1 MIIKSGFYYF
11 QIAVFTS
18 FFFLWGVNL
27 EDYSFLFVLKDKFL
41 SDYRLSYIIIILLFP
56 IIYKNIKLETFSV
69 NKLFNYQKKIIF
81 FLFFILLH
89 FFLIKF
95 FDDEVID
102 RSEIFNIIYLILLS
116 LIYCNYRKFI
126 SENFNS
132 ILLFYLFI
140 FCFFSIYN
148 QNYKYN
154 TGQCNVD
161 FFLIDIFKNK
171 LNFYL
176 TNSFYLENS
185 HLAMMN
191 IAVFFSSLFLL
202 IRNEKINLFFL
213 ILFILS
219 ILISFNNLS
228 TTFFVSY
235 FISQIFFFN
244 FFILKNRF

>member
-1 MIIKSGFYYF
+1 M
-11 QIAVFTS
+11 
-18 FFFLWGVNL
+18 
-27 EDYSFLFVLKDKFL
+27 
-41 SDYRLSYIIIILLFP
+41 
-56 IIYKNIKLETFSV
+56 
-69 NKLFNYQKKIIF
+69 
-81 FLFFILLH
+81 
-89 FFLIKF
+89 IKF

-132 ILLFYLFI
+132 IYYFIYLFLL
-140 FCFFSIYN
+140 FSIYN

-176 TNSFYLENS
+176 TNSFYLKNS
-185 HLAMMN
+185 ICMMN

-202 IRNEKINLFFL
+202 IRNEKINLFF
-213 ILFILS
+213 
-219 ILISFNNLS
+219 
-228 TTFFVSY
+228 
-235 FISQIFFFN
+235 
-244 FFILKNRF
+244 